1 MEYLLKLSRGI
12 GCTLAIALF
21 SVLITQISWLHALQ
35 ISPLIIAIVLGILIG
50 NLVHHRIPDT
60 WHPGILFSQRT
71 LLRLGIILFGFQI
84 SWQEIARVGFN
95 SVLVSLII
103 VISTL
108 TIGYYIGRKLLKLDR
123 ETTLL
128 TSMGSSIC
136 GAAAIMAT
144 NSVMQ
149 AKTHQVSIAVAT
161 VVIFGTIAMFIYP
174 LLTHWLGLDNTTS
187 GIYTGATIHE
197 VAQVVAAGNA
207 VSAETGQVAVIVKLT
222 RVMMLAPAVIIIG
235 WCLNRQTDTKTAT
248 PFSQL
253 IPWFAIGFILTAGFN
268 SLALLPPTIIHW
280 INQLDIILLSMA
292 MAALGFETQLSKVR
306 HVGAKPF
313 ILAFSLF
320 IYLLIGGYAI
330 IRLLC

>member
-1 MEYLLKLSRGI
+1 MEYFFKLSRGI
-12 GCTLAIALF
+12 GFTLAIALF
-21 SVLITQISWLHALQ
+21 SVLITQISWLRALQ

-50 NLVHHRIPDT
+50 NLVHQRIPDT
-60 WHPGILFSQRT
+60 WHSGILFSQRT

-128 TSMGSSIC
+128 TTMGSSIC
-136 GAAAIMAT
+136 GAAAVMAT

-174 LLTHWLGLDNTTS
+174 LLNHWLGLDSTIS

-207 VSAETGQVAVIVKLT
+207 VSSETGQVAVIVKLT
-222 RVMMLAPAVIIIG
+222 RVMMLAPAVIVIG
-235 WCLNRQTDTKTAT
+235 WYLNRRTATKTAT

-253 IPWFAIGFILTAGFN
+253 IPWFAIGFILVAGFN
-268 SLALLPPTIIHW
+268 SLALLPPVVVHW
-280 INQLDIILLSMA
+280 INQLDVILLSMA

-330 IRLLC
+330 IRILC